1 MIIYIYYLLNKNY
14 KLKVTET
21 KISTNIFKDF
31 GKLFVEIK
39 VLGFLIWA
47 IVVGICTGMIWQYL
61 FW

>member
-1 MIIYIYYLLNKNY
+1 M
-14 KLKVTET
+14 TET

-31 GKLFVEIK
+31 GKLLTEVK
-39 VLGFLIWA
+39 VLGFLSWA